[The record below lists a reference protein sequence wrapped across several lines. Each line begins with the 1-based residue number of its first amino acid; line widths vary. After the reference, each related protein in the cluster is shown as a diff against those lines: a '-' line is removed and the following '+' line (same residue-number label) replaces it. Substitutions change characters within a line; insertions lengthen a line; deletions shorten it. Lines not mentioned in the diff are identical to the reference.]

1 METLKFLFTTTFYP
15 PYHIGGDAVHV
26 KYLAEELAMRGH
38 EVHVLHSLDAYRIK
52 RKNLPKKVE
61 TDGVYIH
68 VIDTRFSLSPY
79 VVYLLGGSSVILRK
93 FQELI
98 REIKPDIV
106 HHHNISLL
114 GYSLLKKQGNYL
126 NLYTAHDYWLI
137 CQQNNLM
144 RTRTEIC
151 DGSRFCALCALRRR
165 RPPQLWRYSKGFKTA
180 VNDVDLLISPSNY
193 LREKILK
200 SFNVK
205 VVTIPNFTPEP
216 PRDIKPSGFSNF
228 FLYAGVLEEHKGVL
242 NLIKAYEDISE
253 EVEAKLIIVGDDFV
267 SKLMKRVYKDVL
279 IEEFPSWLR
288 NQSRF
293 PAEVFEYQVEMYNY
307 YHIDDPATF
316 IQAKEFYEIPEGVTT
331 YFVIARYPGFERPEF
346 LGILSLQLQGS
357 MGRNLAGFMIVRN
370 DYPHL
375 GEKIFYKVP
384 IGSEIKL
391 LGPSAAREALERDA
405 EFRKLRTLLE
415 NPRIG
420 DILLYHIGGRLVY
433 VIPVYTSPAGGVVA
447 QLGTIAIVGA
457 EFTGKYYIGLGRSLE
472 ESYRS
477 FLRSLEEIPPFPK
490 LDAYNLTIEI
500 LGRLGVKVAQP
511 ERMNPNLIFR
521 EGDYSVES
529 MEELREVLKAFTDEW
544 IRARG
549 LDRALIWLEDDKVY
563 VGSMFSEKGVVEL
576 HYITISVKP

>member
-26 KYLAEELAMRGH
+26 KYLAEELARRGH

-61 TDGVYIH
+61 TDGVYTH

-79 VVYLLGGSSVILRK
+79 AVYLLGDSSVILRK

-151 DGSRFCALCALRRR
+151 DGNGFCALCALRRR

-205 VVTIPNFTPEP
+205 AVTIPNFAPEP

-228 FLYAGVLEEHKGVL
+228 FLYAGVLEEYKGVL

-253 EVEAKLIIVGDDFV
+253 EVEAKLIIVGDG
-267 SKLMKRVYKDVL
+267 SLKTK
-279 IEEFPSWLR
+279 IEEDVKKNEMKDKILVLGFVNRNKLYSLLKDANALIIPSIW
-288 NQSRF
+288 
-293 PAEVFEYQVEMYNY
+293 
-307 YHIDDPATF
+307 
-316 IQAKEFYEIPEGVTT
+316 PENNPL
-331 YFVIARYPGFERPEF
+331 IA
-346 LGILSLQLQGS
+346 
-357 MGRNLAGFMIVRN
+357 V
-370 DYPHL
+370 
-375 GEKIFYKVP
+375 
-384 IGSEIKL
+384 
-391 LGPSAAREALERDA
+391 EALSVGTPIIA
-405 EFRKLRTLLE
+405 SNK
-415 NPRIG
+415 
-420 DILLYHIGGRLVY
+420 GGL
-433 VIPVYTSPAGGVVA
+433 PE
-447 QLGTIAIVGA
+447 IVG
-457 EFTGKYYIGLGRSLE
+457 
-472 ESYRS
+472 
-477 FLRSLEEIPPFPK
+477 EIDK
-490 LDAYNLTIEI
+490 
-500 LGRLGVKVAQP
+500 
-511 ERMNPNLIFR
+511 NLIYRFLDELKNVLLNFNKNKYPR
-521 EGDYSVES
+521 CKIKAIYEKHYSPQSYIERYFS
-529 MEELREVLKAFTDEW
+529 
-544 IRARG
+544 
-549 LDRALIWLEDDKVY
+549 LIPYQTSRLTQV
-563 VGSMFSEKGVVEL
+563 
-576 HYITISVKP
+576 